1 MKLILFLLV
10 TGGRFCMAE
19 GLPPNWSG
27 DYPPCDRHPD
37 LLSREHTDL
46 GVRIS
51 TSSKPLARQFARAMD
66 FWAEILDIDW
76 HEVTSQACSIEVVD
90 GTADLFNSAT
100 IAARAQILDRSA
112 FQGWIAFNPGSRLT
126 GHDLFVISVHE
137 IGHLLGLPHN
147 PNGSSVMFFFKLDDS
162 LSLDAADLAA
172 LAARHKLRAG
182 ILENGGMQNARVRIP
197 DR

>member
-10 TGGRFCMAE
+10 AGSRFGMAE
-19 GLPPNWSG
+19 APNWSG
-27 DYPPCDRHPD
+27 DYPPCDRHRD
-37 LLSREHTDL
+37 LLSREHIDL

-51 TSSKPLARQFARAMD
+51 TSSKPLALQFMRAMD
-66 FWAEILDIDW
+66 FWAEVLDIDW
-76 HEVTSQACSIEVVD
+76 HPVNNQACSIAVVD
-90 GTADLFNSAT
+90 GAAKLFDSAT
-100 IAARAQILDRSA
+100 TAARAQFPDRPA

-147 PNGSSVMFFFKLDDS
+147 PDGSSVMFFLKLDDS
-162 LSLDAADLAA
+162 VMLDAADLAA
-172 LAARHKLRAG
+172 LAARHKLRTG
-182 ILENGGMQNARVRIP
+182 VFENGAVTSARVRIP